1 MSQSEKQH
9 EKKVFS
15 RELKFETV
23 KRMDAG
29 ESSSALSKELSVKRT
44 VLYRWRDIVRR
55 EGEKAFPG
63 KPGRRTKAEML
74 AREHGGEGATELVQ
88 ARRKIAELERKIGQ
102 QQLDLDFFKQAL
114 RLIEA
119 APKQNIARGA
129 TASSPTSRR

>member
-1 MSQSEKQH
+1 MSQSEKH
-9 EKKVFS
+9 REKKSFS

-23 KRMDAG
+23 KRMELG

-44 VLYRWRDIVRR
+44 MLYRWRDIVRR
-55 EGEKAFPG
+55 DGEKAFSG
-63 KPGRRTKAEML
+63 KVGRRPKAETL
-74 AREHGGEGATELVQ
+74 AREHGAEGATELTQ